1 MANVIEPAGTGRAK
15 CRACGRVIGKGELRF
30 GEVLPNPFGEGETTY
45 WLHLYCAAYK
55 RPEQLLPLL
64 EARAAEP
71 AEPMVADAQHLIGIA
86 KSGIEHHRLPRIA
99 GAERSPT
106 ARARCRHC
114 GEPIDK
120 GLWRLALHMF
130 EDGRFQPSGFIHAVC
145 ARAYFGTAELDERI
159 RHFSS
164 GLSEEELGEITGEL
178 EKAPP
183 ISAS

>member
-86 KSGIEHHRLPRIA
+86 KSGIEHHRFAPDRRGGALAHSPRA
-99 GAERSPT
+99 LSTLRGANR
-106 ARARCRHC
+106 
-114 GEPIDK
+114 
-120 GLWRLALHMF
+120 
-130 EDGRFQPSGFIHAVC
+130 
-145 ARAYFGTAELDERI
+145 
-159 RHFSS
+159 
-164 GLSEEELGEITGEL
+164 
-178 EKAPP
+178 
-183 ISAS
+183 